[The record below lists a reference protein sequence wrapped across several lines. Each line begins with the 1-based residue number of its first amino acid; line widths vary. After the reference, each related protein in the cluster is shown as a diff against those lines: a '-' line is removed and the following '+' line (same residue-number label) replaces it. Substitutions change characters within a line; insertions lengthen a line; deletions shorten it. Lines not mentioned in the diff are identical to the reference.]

1 MMHAQ
6 IEGEGGDALRA
17 STWMN
22 YIVQNI
28 LDEVQYL

>member
-6 IEGEGGDALRA
+6 IEGIGGDALRA

-22 YIVQNI
+22 YIAQNT
-28 LDEVQYL
+28 LDEV